1 MGEKKGIMDI
11 LLVAAAVKGSSS
23 RARLAPPLGLAYIAS
38 VLLKAGYNISA
49 IDFNISGFDP
59 LRVKKILERD
69 APRILGISAHTE
81 TYLSGLKIAEIAKQV
96 NPETIVVIGGAHP
109 SVMYQEAAEDKNID
123 VVVRGEGEYAM
134 LELADYFLKNKGNL
148 AQIKGIAYREN
159 GVVRTTPERPFVKD
173 PDELPFP
180 ARELFPLPLY
190 KVSGGVLLSRG
201 GCPFHCRYCAVNNIW
216 QGKRRFRK
224 PEKVVEEIL
233 YILRHGQAQE
243 INFSDDTFTLD
254 RQRVI
259 ELCDLLKALK
269 EPFQVRWVCSTR
281 VDLVDRELLEKM
293 YEAGCYGIQYG
304 IEAGSQ
310 KILDS
315 IGKGITLEQV
325 RDAVSTSLDVG
336 MEVWCFFMFPH
347 PEDTE
352 ETVREQIRLMQE
364 LKRMGVTESMTS
376 TTPFPG
382 TYYYDHA
389 DELGIKI
396 LTDSW
401 DEFHGRHLTI
411 TTKHL
416 SKENLE
422 SLLDEIAH
430 DVGMVPAPGLEPLS
444 DNISP

>member
-1 MGEKKGIMDI
+1 MDV
-11 LLVAAAVKGSSS
+11 LLVNAPVKKMS
-23 RARLAPPLGLAYIAS
+23 RHAGLAPPLGLAYIAS
-38 VLLKAGYNISA
+38 VLLRAGYNISA
-49 IDFNISGFDP
+49 IDFNISDLDLP
-59 LRVKKILERD
+59 RVKKILERE

-96 NPETIVVIGGAHP
+96 NPETIVVMGGTHP
-109 SVMYQEAAEDKNID
+109 TIMYQEAAVEKDID
-123 VVVRGEGEYAM
+123 VVVRGEGEYTM
-134 LELADYFLKNKGNL
+134 LELANCLIRNKGNL

-180 ARELFPLPLY
+180 ARGLFPLPLY
-190 KVSGGVLLSRG
+190 QSPGTVLISRG
-201 GCPFHCRYCAVNNIW
+201 GCPFDCDFCTVNTIWKERRRY
-216 QGKRRFRK
+216 RK
-224 PEKVVEEIL
+224 LEEVVEEII
-233 YILRHGQAQE
+233 YIFKYEQVQE
-243 INFSDDTFTLD
+243 IIFSDDTFTLD
-254 RQRVI
+254 RRRVI

-269 EPFQVRWVCSTR
+269 EPSQIRWMCSTR
-281 VDLVDRELLEKM
+281 VDLVDKDLLEKM
-293 YEAGCYGIQYG
+293 YEAGCYSIQYG

-336 MEVWCFFMFPH
+336 MEVTCSFMFPH

-352 ETVREQIRLMQE
+352 ETVREQIRLMKE
-364 LKRMGVTESMTS
+364 LRKMGVTETLSA

-382 TYYYDHA
+382 TYYYEHA

-396 LTDSW
+396 LADSW
-401 DEFHGRHLTI
+401 DEYDCKHLII

-416 SKENLE
+416 SKEKLN
-422 SLLDEIAH
+422 SLIEELVQC
-430 DVGMVPAPGLEPLS
+430 VGLATADTQGSL
-444 DNISP
+444 I